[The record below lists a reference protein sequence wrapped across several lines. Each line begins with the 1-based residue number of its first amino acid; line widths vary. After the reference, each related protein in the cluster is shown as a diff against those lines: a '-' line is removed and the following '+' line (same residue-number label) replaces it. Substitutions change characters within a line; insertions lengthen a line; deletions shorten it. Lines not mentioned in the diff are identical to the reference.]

1 LGLLSVL
8 DKKLR
13 QFTKETASRGG
24 KAENKEEVYVHHCS
38 PHVQCVPLEIV
49 TDHSNRVTESE
60 HSCSVNLA
68 LEI

>member
-1 LGLLSVL
+1 MDDLKELKSKVEKL
-8 DKKLR
+8 D
-13 QFTKETASRGG
+13 